1 MSLDWSL
8 LAPEYVLAGWAAML
22 VLADLF
28 LPRLRKEWL
37 GYLGAAGALAAIG
50 TSLIWLNDDAAFGE
64 LLEVD
69 NYTTFFRLLFQGIAF
84 VVCLISAR
92 YVSERLRN
100 HGEYYALVLLSALGA
115 TYMAAAQELLTAY
128 IALELSS
135 FSLYV
140 LASFAKGELRSNEG
154 GLKYMLLGAFS
165 SAILLY
171 GLSLIYATTGTTQ
184 YDGIRQALAG
194 DLEGVR
200 STALLGLVLLVAG
213 LGFKVAA
220 VPFHM
225 WTPDAYEGAPLPVT
239 AFISALSKAA
249 GFALFIKLFVRGL
262 IPLADDWQPLLAG
275 LAAAT
280 MLLGNLVAIQQR
292 NIKRLLAYSSIGQ
305 VGYILAGV
313 VALSPER
320 PDAATAI
327 LFHLAGYVISNLAA
341 FACAIVY
348 YNWTGEEDIYGYRGL
363 AERAPFLAL
372 AMSASLF
379 SLAGMP
385 LFAGFVTKF
394 VLFQAIAQ
402 EDFLWLAGVGVL
414 TSFISLYYY
423 LMVMKQ
429 MYLGEPAE
437 PTRFPTPWLE
447 YAAVAALLAGIFLVG
462 LAPLPVMEAAE
473 RAATL
478 VYRDLGPA
486 LLAGR

>member
-1 MSLDWSL
+1 MRLDWSL

-22 VLADLF
+22 VLVGTF
-28 LPRLRKEWL
+28 FPRLPKTWL
-37 GYLGAAGALAAIG
+37 GYLGAAGALAAAG
-50 TSLIWLNDDAAFGE
+50 TSLIWLNDDAAFGN

-69 NYTTFFRLLFQGIAF
+69 NYTTFFRLLFHGIAF
-84 VVCLISAR
+84 TVCLVSAR
-92 YVSERLRN
+92 YVGERLKN
-100 HGEYYALVLLSALGA
+100 AGEYYGLVLLSALGA
-115 TYMAAAQELLTAY
+115 TYMAAAQELLSAY

-140 LASFAKGELRSNEG
+140 LASFARNEIRSNEG

-171 GLSLIYATTGTTQ
+171 GLSMIYAATKTTQ
-184 YDGIRQALAG
+184 YDGIREALSG
-194 DLEGVR
+194 DLEGAR
-200 STALLGLVLLVAG
+200 SAVLLGLVLLVAG

-239 AFISALSKAA
+239 ALISALSKAA

-262 IPLADDWQPLLAG
+262 MPLADDWQPLLAG

-280 MLLGNLVAIQQR
+280 MLLGNLVALQQR

-313 VALSPER
+313 VALSPDR

-348 YNWTGEEDIYGYRGL
+348 YNWTGKEDIYDYRGL

-394 VLFQAIAQ
+394 VLFQAIA
-402 EDFLWLAGVGVL
+402 EEGFLWLAGVGVL

-429 MYLGEPAE
+429 MCLGEPEE
-437 PTRFPTPWLE
+437 PGRFPTPWLE
-447 YAAVAALLAGIFLVG
+447 YAAVAALLVGIFLVG
-462 LAPLPVMEAAE
+462 LAPLPLMEAAE
-473 RAATL
+473 DAASL
-478 VYRDLGPA
+478 VYRELGTA
-486 LLAGR
+486 LVAGR

>member
-1 MSLDWSL
+1 MRLDWSL
-8 LAPEYVLAGWAAML
+8 LAPEYVLAGWAALL
-22 VLADLF
+22 VLMDLF

-50 TSLIWLNDDAAFGE
+50 TSLIWLGDEAAFGE

-69 NYTTFFRLLFQGIAF
+69 SYTTFFRLLFQGIAL

-92 YVSERLRN
+92 YVGERLRH

-115 TYMAAAQELLTAY
+115 TYMAAAQELLSAY

-140 LASFAKGELRSNEG
+140 LASFAKTEVRSNEG

-171 GLSLIYATTGTTQ
+171 GLSLLYATAGTTQ

-194 DLEGVR
+194 ELDGVR

-239 AFISALSKAA
+239 ALISALSKAA
-249 GFALFIKLFVRGL
+249 GFALFVKLFVRGL
-262 IPLADDWQPLLAG
+262 LPLADDWQPLLAG

-305 VGYILAGV
+305 VGYLLAGV

-320 PDAATAI
+320 PDAASAI

-348 YNWTGEEDIYGYRGL
+348 YNWTGKEDIYDYRGL

-372 AMSASLF
+372 ALSAALF

-402 EDFLWLAGVGVL
+402 EGFLWLAGVGVL

-429 MYLGEPAE
+429 MYLGEPEA
-437 PTRFPTPWLE
+437 PGRFPTPWRE
-447 YAAVAALLAGIFLVG
+447 YVAVAALLAGVFLVG
-462 LAPLPVMEAAE
+462 LAPLPLLQAAEEAASM
-473 RAATL
+473 
-478 VYRDLGPA
+478 VYRDLGVT

>member
-1 MSLDWSL
+1 MRLDWSL

-22 VLADLF
+22 VLVDLF
-28 LPRLRKEWL
+28 LPRLRREWL
-37 GYLGAAGALAAIG
+37 GYLAAAGALAAAG
-50 TSLIWLNDDAAFGE
+50 TSTIWLGDEATFGN
-64 LLEVD
+64 LLD
-69 NYTTFFRLLFQGIAF
+69 IDSYTTFFRLLFHGIAF

-92 YVSERLRN
+92 YVGERLRH
-100 HGEYYALVLLSALGA
+100 HGEYYALVLLAALGA
-115 TYMAAAQELLTAY
+115 TYMAAARELLSAY

-140 LASFAKGELRSNEG
+140 LASFAKAEVRSNEG

-171 GLSLIYATTGTTQ
+171 GLSMVYAVAGTTQ
-184 YDGIRQALAG
+184 YEGIREALAG
-194 DLEGVR
+194 DLGGAR
-200 STALLGLVLLVAG
+200 SAALLGLVLLVAG

-239 AFISALSKAA
+239 ALISALSKAA
-249 GFALFIKLFVRGL
+249 GFALFIKLFVQAFM
-262 IPLADDWQPLLAG
+262 PLADDWRPLLAG

-280 MLLGNLVAIQQR
+280 MVLGNLVAIQQR

-313 VALSPER
+313 VALSPDR
-320 PDAATAI
+320 PDVASAI
-327 LFHLAGYVISNLAA
+327 LFHLAGYIISNLAA